1 MTKPAP
7 VALVTGALLALAVGA
22 SLPLLSPP
30 APAPGTASPGEF
42 SATRAMTHVRAIA
55 RAPHPIGS
63 EEHARVRD
71 YVVRALEDVGAEV
84 SVQRTIG
91 VTTKYR
97 ALGSVENVVA
107 RLPGTAPRRGALL
120 LAAHYD
126 SVAAGPGAGDDACGV
141 AAILEAV
148 RAARTGPPLH
158 NDVVVLVSDGEES
171 GLLGASAFMAEHP
184 LAESVKVAVNLDARG
199 NAGQVSLFETSS
211 GNAWIVGEAA
221 RAAPQLVGSS
231 LSYEAYKH
239 MPNDT
244 DATVFKAS
252 GLATLNFAFV
262 GHWEAYHTPGDDP
275 EHLDQGTLQQ
285 EGEYTLGLLR
295 TLGDADL
302 DAAAAP
308 SQDEVFFTLPG
319 RVFVHYA
326 RNIGVALAALAAL
339 LFVAMARHSVSSGRA
354 TAPGVL
360 AGFGVFLLEIALL
373 AAIGY
378 GLAARAGALHGAVLG
393 EGNVVESAPY
403 AAAVAVV
410 AAAVWLTVH
419 VVVRTRLSAE
429 DVAAG
434 ALAALAAFACVASVA
449 VSGVGY
455 VLTWPALGAGALLAL
470 GGEPHDETTL
480 VRATRVALALPA
492 IAVVVPLIHAVFES
506 LGVTPAGAALMA
518 VLVGVLAGA
527 IALPL
532 DALVAAPAARRV
544 VAILAAAVG
553 GALFVAGM
561 ILTRTST
568 AHPKASRL
576 WYVLDETTA
585 KARWASSSAHDDSWT
600 AAFIGEHPASAPL
613 FPGWA
618 QTWLQGDADVLDLP
632 PPEVT
637 VVDSSADGAERT
649 LRLLVRPGRDG
660 TLELETSRDVLEAT
674 VDGKR
679 VAPSVAGQLWS
690 MTYANVSH
698 AGITLV
704 LRVRGAG
711 AVRLDVTERWPGLP
725 HVAGK
730 PARPSW
736 SVSRH
741 DGDQTAVRRRVEL

>member
-1 MTKPAP
+1 
-7 VALVTGALLALAVGA
+7 
-22 SLPLLSPP
+22 
-30 APAPGTASPGEF
+30 
-42 SATRAMTHVRAIA
+42 MTHVRAIA

-285 EGEYTLGLLR
+285 EESTRSASCARSATPTSTRRLLR
-295 TLGDADL
+295 RRTR
-302 DAAAAP
+302 
-308 SQDEVFFTLPG
+308 SSSRCQDECLCTTHATSASLWRPSPRSSSSRWRGTPFRPGEPRRPASSRGSACSSSRSRCSPPSGTGSRRAPG
-319 RVFVHYA
+319 RCTAQSSAKGTWWKA
-326 RNIGVALAALAAL
+326 R
-339 LFVAMARHSVSSGRA
+339 
-354 TAPGVL
+354 
-360 AGFGVFLLEIALL
+360 
-373 AAIGY
+373 
-378 GLAARAGALHGAVLG
+378 
-393 EGNVVESAPY
+393 PY

-618 QTWLQGDADVLDLP
+618 QRGCRATPTCW
-632 PPEVT
+632 T
-637 VVDSSADGAERT
+637 SASRGHGGRQ
-649 LRLLVRPGRDG
+649 LRGR
-660 TLELETSRDVLEAT
+660 R
-674 VDGKR
+674 
-679 VAPSVAGQLWS
+679 
-690 MTYANVSH
+690 
-698 AGITLV
+698 
-704 LRVRGAG
+704 
-711 AVRLDVTERWPGLP
+711 
-725 HVAGK
+725 
-730 PARPSW
+730 
-736 SVSRH
+736 
-741 DGDQTAVRRRVEL
+741 